1 MPTLS
6 SSSCS
11 SDEREDN
18 TGEEE
23 ARLTPVYLNVYDLT
37 PVNNYLYWFGIG
49 IFHSGI
55 ECMCSFSC
63 SFVIKQTKYHIGEL
77 DKECLIYKEMSN
89 SNSTRPFGME
99 TKSKSMRLPIS
110 PKMDNIVLIE

>member
-1 MPTLS
+1 MWVPTLS

-11 SDEREDN
+11 SDEREEEKY

-23 ARLTPVYLNVYDLT
+23 ARFTPVYLNVYDLT

-55 ECMCSFSC
+55 ECMFCSNPS
-63 SFVIKQTKYHIGEL
+63 
-77 DKECLIYKEMSN
+77 
-89 SNSTRPFGME
+89 
-99 TKSKSMRLPIS
+99 
-110 PKMDNIVLIE
+110 VLA